1 MISIYHLIGSKRQIC
16 LKIVGEFIFFSS
28 NILYIHLD
36 SPKPLIP
43 TNFNSN
49 HLPHDVVKLR
59 KKREQSLKKQM
70 YIFEIN
76 DCSHI
81 FGSFTT
87 TTTPFCHSTN
97 PIKDNSN
104 TTTIDLL
111 YGGTHIYRSTPR
123 YPLTSLTPPFPDFT
137 NQPPTYQ
144 HHQHRSLTFC
154 SPHPHSEHL
163 LTTCYQAVQI
173 LKMSSWVPP

>member
-1 MISIYHLIGSKRQIC
+1 MNL
-16 LKIVGEFIFFSS
+16 FFFSS

-104 TTTIDLL
+104 TTTIDIL
-111 YGGTHIYRSTPR
+111 YGGTHIYHSTPR
-123 YPLTSLTPPFPDFT
+123 YFTPITLTLSPLPPHPSLTLPINLPPINTT
-137 NQPPTYQ
+137 NTAPSHSALPIPTQ
-144 HHQHRSLTFC
+144 NIC
-154 SPHPHSEHL
+154 
-163 LTTCYQAVQI
+163 
-173 LKMSSWVPP
+173 